1 MTLKRVRKSRSGRA
15 AGKDSGRRGRVANE
29 MTVSQK
35 QEFRQILSGSTRNVA
50 AGAKLIEKTKGATKI
65 DVTVVL
71 VRKTKISHAELQQH
85 LLKTPDERSSVD
97 HTAFAEEYGA
107 SDEAIAAVTSFATKY
122 GLNVTNVDQPR
133 RVVKLSGSVASMERA
148 FGCVLHDY
156 AIGQDRY
163 RGRQGPLLLPTE
175 IVAYV
180 EAVLGLDNRPV
191 ARPRLRSRAAQISYY
206 PNELAALYRFPLG
219 DGTGQTVALI
229 ELGGNYGPDDLH
241 IYFAAAGLGRTP
253 TVQSVSVSPGV
264 PVPYGQD
271 TDSDGEVMLDIEV
284 VGAMAPGAT
293 IAVYFAENTD
303 QGFYEA
309 VSQAVH
315 HPSTTA
321 VSISWGS
328 PEKAWT
334 QQSMEAWNS
343 LGESA
348 ILLNV
353 PIFVAAGDH
362 GCTDEQPSDPG
373 YDGARHV
380 DFPGSCASVVS
391 CGGTSLRATN
401 GSITSERVWNN
412 GDGWATGGGVSNHF
426 QVPAW
431 QSGLSAEGGAALL
444 MRGVPDVAANAD
456 PDTGINV
463 RVNGT
468 NSVSGGTSAAAPQW
482 AALAAVL
489 SQQVGKKVGFFVPL
503 LYRNRKAGPTNDIL
517 VGNNT
522 AFGVVGFSAK
532 RDWDAC
538 TGLGSPNGAKQLAL
552 LSSGTASIVAST
564 SGENLTPAGLTLVRA
579 ASVSAPAPISKPF
592 DAEVALLCGQFIEAA
607 YTMYTADPNN
617 LVPAQPSNFP
627 AGYQLTA
634 WVQMHDFIIGSTG
647 PNFYGFIAQSLSDA
661 TQFALAIR
669 GTSNGVEWWD
679 DANALLKVPFR
690 GSGSG
695 LVGSGFARIYDTL
708 EVVERPAEAVAVTP
722 MPKTLKAVG
731 GFSQQVSALVTQK
744 AAATA
749 REPGLAPSVSIT
761 ATGHS
766 LGAALATLY
775 TMDNGRNDQV
785 SNPLLCTFGSPR
797 VGDSAFVASF
807 NNLGL
812 TSWRIANVPDIVPY
826 LPPAFLGFAHIDVL
840 QSFSSI
846 GKVKSSPYCWHS
858 LATYLSLID
867 TSAMP
872 SPACQLT
879 ADGAVRL
886 AATSLSV
893 PAGIGAITI
902 TINVSH
908 SD

>member
-1 MTLKRVRKSRSGRA
+1 MKRGHKPKS
-15 AGKDSGRRGRVANE
+15 GRVAGNRSGQRRRAAKQ
-29 MTVSQK
+29 VSVK
-35 QEFRQILSGSTRNVA
+35 QMQEPRQILSGSTRNVA
-50 AGAKLIEKTKGATKI
+50 AGAKLIERTKGATKI

-71 VRKTKISHAELQQH
+71 VRKTKISSAELQQH
-85 LLKTPDERSSVD
+85 VLKTPDERASVD
-97 HTAFAEEYGA
+97 HAAFAEEYGA
-107 SDEAIAAVTSFATKY
+107 SDEAIAAVTSFAAKY
-122 GLNVTNVDQPR
+122 GLNVTSVHQGR
-133 RVVKLSGSVASMERA
+133 RVIRLSGSVSSMERA
-148 FGCVLHDY
+148 FGTVLHDY

-163 RGRQGPLLLPTE
+163 RGRQGPLVLPTE
-175 IVAYV
+175 IVDYV

-191 ARPRLRSRAAQISYY
+191 AKPRLRSRAAQISYY
-206 PNELAALYRFPLG
+206 PNELATLYSFPPG

-229 ELGGNYGPDDLH
+229 ELGGNYGPDDLQ
-241 IYFAAAGLGRTP
+241 IYFAAAGLRRTP

-271 TDSDGEVMLDIEV
+271 PNSDGEVMLDIEV

-293 IAVYFAENTD
+293 IAVYFAQNTD

-309 VSQAVH
+309 ASQAVH

-328 PEKAWT
+328 PEKDWT
-334 QQSMEAWNS
+334 QQSMDAWNS
-343 LGESA
+343 LGKSA

-353 PIFVAAGDH
+353 PIFVAAGDY

-373 YDGARHV
+373 YDGARHA
-380 DFPGSCASVVS
+380 DFPGTCASVVS
-391 CGGTSLRATN
+391 CGGTSLRANN

-412 GDGWATGGGVSNHF
+412 GDGWATGGGVSTNF

-431 QSGLSAEGGAALL
+431 QSGLSAEGGTALV

-468 NSVSGGTSAAAPQW
+468 NSVSGGTSAVAPQW
-482 AALAAVL
+482 TALTAVI
-489 SQQVGKKVGFFVPL
+489 SQQVGKKIGFFVPL
-503 LYRNRKAGPTNDIL
+503 LYGNSKVGATKDIL
-517 VGNNT
+517 EGNNT
-522 AFGVVGFSAK
+522 VFGITGFSAK
-532 RDWDAC
+532 LGWDAC
-538 TGLGSPNGAKQLAL
+538 TGLGSPNGTKLLAL
-552 LSSGTASIVAST
+552 LSGVAPPAVAST
-564 SGENLTPAGLTLVRA
+564 SGEALTPLHLPSLRAG
-579 ASVSAPAPISKPF
+579 SVSAPARISEPF
-592 DAEVALLCGQFIEAA
+592 DAEMAILCGQFIEAA

-617 LVPAQPSNFP
+617 LMPAQPWNFP
-627 AGYQLTA
+627 AGYELTA
-634 WVQMHDFIIGSTG
+634 WVQMQDFIIGSTG
-647 PNFYGFIAQSLSDA
+647 PKFYGFVAQSLADA
-661 TQFALAIR
+661 TQFVLAIR

-679 DANALLKVPFR
+679 DANALLKVPFKD
-690 GSGSG
+690 SGCG

-708 EVVERPAEAVAVTP
+708 EIVERPAEAVAVTP
-722 MPKTLKAVG
+722 VPKTLKAVG
-731 GFSQQVSALVTQK
+731 GFSRQVSALVTQK
-744 AAATA
+744 AVTA
-749 REPGLAPSVSIT
+749 REPGLAPSASVT

-775 TMDNGRNDQV
+775 TMDNARNDRV

-797 VGDSAFVASF
+797 VGDSTFVASF

-826 LPPAFLGFAHIDVL
+826 LPPAFLDFAHIDVL

-846 GKVKSSPYCWHS
+846 GKVRSSPYCWHS

-867 TSAMP
+867 TSARP
-872 SPACQLT
+872 SPDCLLT
-879 ADGAVRL
+879 ADGAGRL

-893 PAGIGAITI
+893 PAGTGAVNI
-902 TINVSH
+902 TINVCH
-908 SD
+908 RD